1 MFKDGFSKITDMD
14 ASPLVVKQMKQYYL
28 DHDIAIPYEHCDLK
42 KMTNFK
48 DAQFDAVID
57 KGTLDCILCGDRS
70 QKNVK
75 FALGEIYR
83 VLKPGGV
90 YVCVSYGTREQRED
104 YFNRL
109 DWHLVVHRIAKTTI
123 EKASVVQ
130 KEIREQTNF
139 TWVYVMTK
147 DKNAQ

>member
-70 QKNVK
+70 
-75 FALGEIYR
+75 
-83 VLKPGGV
+83 
-90 YVCVSYGTREQRED
+90 
-104 YFNRL
+104 
-109 DWHLVVHRIAKTTI
+109 
-123 EKASVVQ
+123 
-130 KEIREQTNF
+130 
-139 TWVYVMTK
+139 
-147 DKNAQ
+147 